1 MYKMNKNRIHSLL
14 MNGITSLG
22 KTQASTVLLA
32 GLLVG
37 SVAVT
42 DVAKAE
48 ESAMDEI
55 IVTGQFKE
63 QSVLDIPSALDV
75 VSGEEIRDQ
84 LLTTS
89 HALEL
94 STPGLTFHSV
104 SGTSQVTLRGVGTGY
119 AGPALGNSVSLY
131 MDDSYISNQVGAVEV
146 FFDMDRVEILKG
158 PQSSLYG
165 RNATGG
171 AIQFLTNKPN
181 LDAAE
186 GHVEMGVAELETTEF
201 DGVINVPLNDKFAV
215 RLAGKIWDRAEG
227 HVTNINTGD
236 KITGYNKHTR
246 LRGQL
251 LYQPNDDFS
260 AIFKYEDGSSQGD
273 EPLRRQ
279 NAIGTNCVYCTDG
292 VDGSTLGWYETN
304 QTPLSVSDNNTI
316 REQGMNPMGGNSM
329 RRDSTH
335 EAFALSMDWA
345 INDAWTLVSRT
356 QLREVVSMGG
366 QDQDASPIDY
376 QNAFS
381 AKSPNEPDG
390 IVYESL
396 TQELRLVSDLEGPFN
411 VTAGFAYVKDD
422 NQFAFGLSGDIF
434 NAAKYSVTNFDD
446 IDSIATYAEVYYD
459 MTDSLTLTLGGRY
472 TDDEI
477 THGVKYLYPGQD
489 VSHTDKFDKFTGRM
503 ALNYR
508 ADWGSAYA
516 SFNRGF
522 KAGGYNSPNFG
533 AVERVEPEE
542 IETFEIGAKFIV
554 LDNLSIDLALFTYDW
569 ENLQIAIIDTGS
581 LGISQENAA
590 GATIDGF
597 ESSLRWVPS
606 DMLEVGL
613 GYSYIDGQYV
623 DYGNASG
630 FMASAK
636 VDADGDG
643 VADDPTLR
651 GMVRT
656 SWNLTGHR
664 TSQTP
669 EHSFSADIKVN
680 FSVAAEWNGK
690 FVALAA
696 YTDAYDMIPGGGGP
710 ELMTIQ
716 PEKTVVNLTL
726 DLFNENLGLGVQ
738 LFVDNAT
745 DEKYLFESQ
754 TTNYGGYQGVAF
766 PRVFGA
772 RLRKSW

>member
-1 MYKMNKNRIHSLL
+1 MYKMNKNRIYSLL
-14 MNGITSLG
+14 MNGITSLD
-22 KTQASTVLLA
+22 KTQASTVLLT

-37 SVAVT
+37 GTAVT

-48 ESAMDEI
+48 EKVLDEI
-55 IVTGQFKE
+55 IVTGQFRE
-63 QSVLDIPSALDV
+63 QSVLDVPSALDV
-75 VSGEEIRDQ
+75 VSGQEIRDQ

-215 RLAGKIWDRAEG
+215 RLAGKIWDRQEG

-329 RRDSTH
+329 RRDTTH
-335 EAFALSMDWA
+335 EVFALSMDWA

-411 VTAGFAYVKDD
+411 VTAGLAYLKDD
-422 NQFAFGLSGDIF
+422 NQFAFGLSGDLF

-446 IDSIATYAEVYYD
+446 IESIATYAEVYYD

-516 SFNRGF
+516 SINRGF

-533 AVERVEPEE
+533 AVERVEP
-542 IETFEIGAKFIV
+542 
-554 LDNLSIDLALFTYDW
+554 
-569 ENLQIAIIDTGS
+569 
-581 LGISQENAA
+581 
-590 GATIDGF
+590 
-597 ESSLRWVPS
+597 
-606 DMLEVGL
+606 
-613 GYSYIDGQYV
+613 
-623 DYGNASG
+623 
-630 FMASAK
+630 
-636 VDADGDG
+636 
-643 VADDPTLR
+643 
-651 GMVRT
+651 
-656 SWNLTGHR
+656 
-664 TSQTP
+664 
-669 EHSFSADIKVN
+669 
-680 FSVAAEWNGK
+680 
-690 FVALAA
+690 
-696 YTDAYDMIPGGGGP
+696 
-710 ELMTIQ
+710 
-716 PEKTVVNLTL
+716 
-726 DLFNENLGLGVQ
+726 
-738 LFVDNAT
+738 
-745 DEKYLFESQ
+745 
-754 TTNYGGYQGVAF
+754 
-766 PRVFGA
+766 
-772 RLRKSW
+772 

>member
-1 MYKMNKNRIHSLL
+1 MYKMNKNRIYSLL
-14 MNGITSLG
+14 MNGITGLD
-22 KTQASTVLLA
+22 KTQASTVLLT

-37 SVAVT
+37 GTAVT

-48 ESAMDEI
+48 EKVLDEI

-63 QSVLDIPSALDV
+63 QSVLDVPSAMDV
-75 VSGEEIRDQ
+75 VSGQEIRDQ

-215 RLAGKIWDRAEG
+215 RLAGKIWDRQEG

-329 RRDSTH
+329 RRDTTH
-335 EAFALSMDWA
+335 EVFALSMDWA

-411 VTAGFAYVKDD
+411 VTAGLAYLKDD
-422 NQFAFGLSGDIF
+422 NQFAFGLSGDLF

-446 IDSIATYAEVYYD
+446 IESIATYAEVYYD

-477 THGVKYLYPGQD
+477 THGVKYLFPGQD

-516 SFNRGF
+516 SINRGF

-542 IETFEIGAKFIV
+542 IETFEIGAKLIV
-554 LDNLSIDLALFTYDW
+554 SENLSIDLALFSYDW

-590 GATIDGF
+590 GAEIDGF
-597 ESSLRWVPS
+597 ESSLRWAPS
-606 DMLEVGL
+606 EMLEVGL

-623 DYGNASG
+623 DYANASG
-630 FMASAK
+630 FVAKAK

-651 GMVRT
+651 GMVRS
-656 SWNLTGHR
+656 SWDATGHR
-664 TSQTP
+664 TAQTP
-669 EHSFSADIKVN
+669 ENSFSADIKVN
-680 FSVAAEWNGK
+680 FPVAAEWNGQ

-696 YTDAYDMIPGGGGP
+696 YTDSYDMIPGAGGP
-710 ELMTIQ
+710 ERMTIQ

-726 DLFNENLGLGVQ
+726 DLFNESLGVGVQ

-754 TTNYGGYQGVAF
+754 TTNHGGYQGVAF